1 MALVYLFSNFVLIGI
16 QKWVH
21 FGNINCAQANSC
33 NDFNVRGTPT
43 IRIFYPRTNNGNYGL
58 DIKSSNNVEYM
69 KKIVFDQIEISQSKS
84 LLPKGREVPNFSP
97 IR

>member
-1 MALVYLFSNFVLIGI
+1 MIYLFRFIGLK
-16 QKWVH
+16 QWVR
-21 FGNINCAQANSC
+21 FGNINCAQADSC

-43 IRIFYPRTNNGNYGL
+43 IRIFYPRTNNGDYGL

-69 KKIVFDQIEISQSKS
+69 KKIVIDQMEISQSKG
-84 LLPKGREVPNFSP
+84 LLPKGREIPNFSP